1 VRSRLSPGAWPPARW
16 LAGHLGGSLRGDKR
30 PLASAFATGAAATPP
45 RPLSWRSLGD
55 SALARG
61 SRREAL
67 LAAALAVASVEL
79 LRVLVPVGVDT
90 AGQLYQTVHWL
101 HGGFQFWDNYWY
113 DGRYSFVDYSLL
125 YYPLAGFVGQLPAV
139 LATLA
144 ASGYLFARLVAGRF
158 GVSSPWP
165 VRAFAVSAAI
175 GVWISGEYPFALGMA
190 LGLLA
195 LSLHRHRRLPLA
207 ALAAFGALLASP
219 LAFLL
224 LLLSYA
230 GIALGAGSVRKLLRI
245 DIILGL
251 GLCAALG
258 AALQIAFPVGGDF
271 HFSFWALF
279 QVLMMTAFAYV
290 ASIRLTGVGII
301 RGIFAAMSAAA
312 LSAYFISSPLGGN
325 ATRLIDYVGAPLIW
339 ILLAR
344 QLQERRINRAI
355 AILVGAVVL
364 CGQLAPNLVSVSLAL
379 DVPSAEASYWRGA
392 ITFLRAHENPN
403 FRVEAVDS
411 AGHWDAYYLPAAG
424 IPIVRGWFRQDDF
437 PDNAVLYRPE
447 LAPSGYRTWL
457 RRSGVRYVVLPH
469 GELDY
474 SAAAEGGLLRSGR
487 SGLRAVYRDRDATIF
502 ELPAATPLLVA
513 PKGRRA
519 SLLELGHASLSLRVS
534 GPGRYPL
541 AINYTP
547 YWRVS
552 PSQSACVAQAAD
564 GFSELL
570 AARGGVI
577 HLRFDPTLR
586 AVLADSLSEG
596 AAGASCGVGALP
608 S

>member
-1 VRSRLSPGAWPPARW
+1 VRGLLSLTHARTIAPTLPAGVSPAPRARRSPG
-16 LAGHLGGSLRGDKR
+16 S
-30 PLASAFATGAAATPP
+30 FVF
-45 RPLSWRSLGD
+45 
-55 SALARG
+55 SALRQS

-90 AGQLYQTVHWL
+90 AAQLYQTLRWL

-125 YYPLAGFVGQLPAV
+125 YYPLAAFIGQTAAV
-139 LATLA
+139 LGTLA

-165 VRAFAVSAAI
+165 VRAFAVTAAI

-207 ALAAFGALLASP
+207 GVAAFGALLASP

-224 LLLSYA
+224 LLLSYV
-230 GIALGAGSVRKLLRI
+230 GIALGAGGSLRRILRI
-245 DIILGL
+245 DIVVGL
-251 GLCAALG
+251 GICGALG
-258 AALQIAFPVGGDF
+258 FALQLAFPIGGDF

-279 QVLMMTAFAYV
+279 QVLAMSVFAYV
-290 ASIRLTGVGII
+290 ASLRLSGVGII
-301 RGIFAAMSAAA
+301 RGIFAAMSVAA

-325 ATRLIDYVGAPLIW
+325 ATRLVDYVGAPLIW

-344 QLQERRINRAI
+344 QLQERRINRAL
-355 AILVGAVVL
+355 AVLVGATVL
-364 CGQLAPNLVSVSLAL
+364 CGQLAPNLVSASLAL
-379 DVPSAEASYWRGA
+379 DVPAAEPGYWRGA
-392 ITFLRAHENPN
+392 ITFLHAHENPN

-437 PDNAVLYRPE
+437 PDNAVLYRHDISPR
-447 LAPSGYRTWL
+447 GYSAWL

-469 GELDY
+469 GDLDY
-474 SAAAEGGLLRSGR
+474 SAAAEGRLLFSGR
-487 SGLRAVYRDRDATIF
+487 SGLRAVYRDAFVTIF

-513 PKGRRA
+513 TPPARA
-519 SLLELGHASLSLRVS
+519 SVLEFGHASLVVNVS
-534 GPGRYPL
+534 KRGRYPL

-547 YWRVS
+547 YWRVY
-552 PSQSACVAQAAD
+552 PSQSACVVSSAD

-570 AARGGVI
+570 VAHGGVI
-577 HLRFDPTLR
+577 RLRFEPTLR
-586 AVLADSLSEG
+586 AMLADSISEG
-596 AAGASCGVGALP
+596 SAIPSCDLRVGP
-608 S
+608 R